1 MRVCTPS
8 NAVSVMARAGTKLPH
23 CAMSASVAVCRTKHD
38 FPPMFG
44 PVTTNARGFSEP
56 FVDASASTAPP
67 SPPFVT
73 VITPGGGVRVPG
85 KHPSLTELGTTRS
98 PPASVASS
106 TGWRPSRMSRNA
118 AAAFSSPLS
127 SLSSASSRN
136 VGQQYPSCL
145 ASAASEHSASS
156 PAAARVAARS
166 SRNFP
171 AHSTLRKWRQAA
183 SQARTCRSR
192 ARSSAAARAS
202 TAGGWYRTTLLLL
215 FVLTRTQ
222 SCGTPSAVSGSSM
235 RCSTSATV
243 T

>member
-1 MRVCTPS
+1 
-8 NAVSVMARAGTKLPH
+8 
-23 CAMSASVAVCRTKHD
+23 
-38 FPPMFG
+38 MFG

-56 FVDASASTAPP
+56 FVDAVTVM
-67 SPPFVT
+67 PFVT
-73 VITPGGGVRVPG
+73 SDTPFEVRVPG
-85 KHPSLTELGTTRS
+85 KHPSVTELGTTRS

-118 AAAFSSPLS
+118 AVLAAFSSPLS

-202 TAGGWYRTTLLLL
+202 TAGGWYRTTFLLL